1 MPSMVV
7 DPVVLMLVGAAI
19 GAGAIAYV
27 FWRAGGHF
35 LLGAGIG
42 AVAGVL
48 GAALFME
55 PLDYCT
61 FEAGRKAIDRTF
73 GWVLVGAGTAIVLAP
88 VSWLSGK
95 LLRRES
101 LVAGEATIGTF
112 KHWWIALPLLAP
124 TLTILILFLYY
135 PSLETMRLS
144 TMLSR
149 LGARREVF
157 VCVDNF
163 TRLIEG
169 PFAADYRATVW
180 RTMYISFFVVVLS
193 MGLSLL
199 IATMAYLP
207 VRGASLYRILLVWPY
222 AMSPAVAGI
231 IFLLMFNP
239 AGGLINYFLSNWFG
253 LRLGWLNDPKVA
265 PWTIIL
271 ASVWKSMGFNI
282 LFYVAGLQ
290 NVPKDL
296 IEAGAID
303 GAGLLRRFWHIVW
316 PLLSPI
322 TFFLIVTNLTY
333 AFFETYATI
342 DYLTP
347 GGGPLQSTTTM
358 MYKVIQLG
366 VYNNDMGKAAA
377 QSIVLFL
384 TVIGMTIV
392 LFRTGGQK
400 VTYGG

>member
-1 MPSMVV
+1 MAP
-7 DPVVLMLVGAAI
+7 
-19 GAGAIAYV
+19 
-27 FWRAGGHF
+27 
-35 LLGAGIG
+35 LG
-42 AVAGVL
+42 
-48 GAALFME
+48 
-55 PLDYCT
+55 YCT
-61 FEAGRKAIDRTF
+61 FETEREQLDAIFGFLLVAAGIALVVLPISWVAGR
-73 GWVLVGAGTAIVLAP
+73 
-88 VSWLSGK
+88 
-95 LLRRES
+95 LLRHES
-101 LVAGEATIGTF
+101 LVSTTSQPTQGTF
-112 KHWWIALPLLAP
+112 KHWWIALPLLVP
-124 TLTILILFLYY
+124 TLTILALFLYY
-135 PSLETMRLS
+135 PSAETLRLS

-149 LGARREVF
+149 LGARREVS

-163 TRLIEG
+163 TRLVEDPEYLDIIG
-169 PFAADYRATVW
+169 
-180 RTMYISFFVVVLS
+180 RTLYMSFFIVVLS

-207 VRGASLYRILLVWPY
+207 LRGASIYRILLVWPY

-239 AGGLINYFLSNWFG
+239 SGGMVNYLSGNWFG
-253 LRLGWLNDPKVA
+253 IKLGWLNDPKVA

-282 LFYVAGLQ
+282 LFYIAGLQ

-303 GAGLLRRFWHIVW
+303 GAGVVRRFWHIVW
-316 PLLSPI
+316 PLLSPT
-322 TFFLIVTNLTY
+322 TFFLIVTNVTY

-358 MYKVIQLG
+358 MYRVIQLG

-377 QSIVLFL
+377 QSIVLFMM
-384 TVIGMTIV
+384 VIGLTLV
-392 LFRTGGQK
+392 LFRTGGRQ
-400 VTYGG
+400 VTYGV